1 MPWEKHFDIDETLD
15 KAMGLFW
22 ARGYEATSVQAL
34 VGHMGI
40 NRGSLYDTFG
50 DKRALFLATLRRYDE
65 QSRRARL
72 QALEQNPSP
81 TGAIEALFSGWID
94 TALTD
99 PDRSGCFLTNT
110 ALELAVHD
118 REIGDLVA
126 RSQQETEAFFLR
138 LVEKGQ
144 AAGEIAAALDAP
156 RAARA
161 LLAAL
166 IGLLVLARSRSEPAL
181 LESIADAAVASLR
194 P

>member
-1 MPWEKHFDIDETLD
+1 
-15 KAMGLFW
+15 MGHLR
-22 ARGYEATSVQAL
+22 ARGYETTSVQAL
-34 VGHMGI
+34 VRRMGI

-50 DKRALFLATLRRYDE
+50 DKRALFLAALRRYDE
-65 QSRRARL
+65 QSRCARL
-72 QALEQNPSP
+72 QGLEQNPSP

-118 REIGDLVA
+118 REIGGLVA
-126 RSQQETEAFFLR
+126 RGQQETEAFFLG
-138 LVEKGQ
+138 LVKKGQ
-144 AAGEIAAALDAP
+144 AAGEIAAVLDAP

-166 IGLLVLARSRSEPAL
+166 VDVLVLARSRPEPAL
-181 LESIADAAVASLR
+181 LESIAHGAVASLR